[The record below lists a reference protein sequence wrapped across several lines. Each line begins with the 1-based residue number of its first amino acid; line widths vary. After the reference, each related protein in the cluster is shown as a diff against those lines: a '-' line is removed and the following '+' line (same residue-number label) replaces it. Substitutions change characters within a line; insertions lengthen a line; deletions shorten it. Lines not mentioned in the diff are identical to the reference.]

1 MTGEA
6 PVVVEVIRGGA
17 RESRHRG
24 EAVVVDAS
32 GKIRFRSGNPHRMV
46 FARSAAKPLQAMTVV
61 ESGAL
66 RQFGFSPA
74 ELAVM
79 CGSHGGEPRH
89 CETVR
94 GILDKIGLGVESLA
108 CGSHPPADAASALAL
123 VKAGRAPEPLH
134 NNCSGKHA
142 GMLAVCRRFGWP
154 AEGYLAP
161 DHPVQH
167 LNLLNLASMI
177 GVEPSDI
184 HLGVDGCGA
193 PAYASPLSALAL
205 AYARM
210 AAPSDLPSAK
220 AEAARAVAD
229 AMRSHPDLV
238 AGTGRLCTRLM
249 SLGKG
254 LIAKSGAEGVY
265 CVGLID
271 PGWGLALKVEDG
283 SSRAVPPVAIHL
295 LEQIGALDRQE
306 IDRLADLHEPALRD
320 HRGNQVGCMKPVAHL
335 DWAGGEGIG

>member
-1 MTGEA
+1 
-6 PVVVEVIRGGA
+6 VVVEVIRGGA

-32 GKIRFRSGNPHRMV
+32 GKICFHLGNPHRMV

-66 RQFGFSPA
+66 RQFDLGTD
-74 ELAVM
+74 ELAIM
-79 CGSHGGEPRH
+79 CASHGGEPRH

-94 GILDKIGLGVESLA
+94 GILEKIGLSVEALA
-108 CGSHPPADAASALAL
+108 CGSHPPVDPASALAL
-123 VKAGRAPEPLH
+123 VKAGQTAGPLH

-154 AEGYLAP
+154 VNDYLAS
-161 DHPVQH
+161 DHPVQQ
-167 LNLLNLASMI
+167 LNLRNLASVI

-193 PAYASPLSALAL
+193 PAYAVPLSALAL
-205 AYARM
+205 AYARLT
-210 AAPSDLPSAK
+210 APSDLPRAR
-220 AEAARAVAD
+220 AAAAREVAA

-249 SLGKG
+249 SMEKG

-271 PGWGLALKVEDG
+271 RGWGLALKVEDG
-283 SSRAVPPVAIHL
+283 ASRAVPPTVIHL
-295 LEQIGALDRQE
+295 LEQIGALDRH
-306 IDRLADLHEPALRD
+306 DVNRLADLHQPALRD
-320 HRGNQVGCMKPVAHL
+320 HRGNQVGGLRPVAHL
-335 DWAGGEGIG
+335 NWAGGEGLG